1 MIGLFQESK
10 CSDYHQ
16 LHILYVQKQLDPALL
31 AIEVQVQ
38 VMF

>member
-1 MIGLFQESK
+1 MTRLFQESK
-10 CSDYHQ
+10 CSDYT
-16 LHILYVQKQLDPALL
+16 LKHILDVQKQLDPALL